1 MGAGSGMSNKFG
13 GKRKESGVKAYK
25 ALFLI
30 IIFLIVA
37 VPVFSQGAQDNKKVT
52 LEKKSEPSFIT
63 IQTAV
68 REALDGMVDAYTGK
82 NARQFMS
89 FVAENYAGDNTLL
102 DRRIRRDFSRF
113 TAMDI
118 RYTFNN
124 VTTDSRNENVS
135 VAVTFTRS
143 YTDVKTSNR
152 INKTGS
158 TVFIFQMVDG
168 SPKLLDMKMPFM
180 FGVGK

>member
-1 MGAGSGMSNKFG
+1 MKFH
-13 GKRKESGVKAYK
+13 K

-30 IIFLIVA
+30 IILLMSA
-37 VPVFSQGAQDNKKVT
+37 APVFAQGAPDGKKSAAV
-52 LEKKSEPSFIT
+52 EKKTKQSFLD
-63 IQTAV
+63 IQSSV

-89 FVAENYAGDNTLL
+89 FVAENYSGDNTLL

-113 TAMDI
+113 VDMDI

-124 VTTDSRNENVS
+124 VTTDSRNENIS
-135 VAVTFTRS
+135 VAVTFMRS
-143 YTDVKTSNR
+143 YTDVKTSKR
-152 INKTGS
+152 ITKNGS
-158 TVFIFQMVDG
+158 AVFIFRMVEG
-168 SPKLLDMKMPFM
+168 IPKLIDMKRPAM